1 MTFFVCLWISNRRS
15 DNSIF
20 REKLYTILR
29 DFNIHHKLIRII
41 KATMQDM
48 TGYVRIGGRLSDL
61 FKITKELKQGD
72 GLAPMLFNLVLE
84 YVVRKTQIDTS
95 STIMNKSIQLVGYA
109 DDIDILGRSISLI
122 KEAFLNLKEKAEEV
136 GLMVNAEKTKIMLQS
151 RRQRNRLGANH
162 GGSAQSRGNRG
173 VLILR
178 FNINTG

>member
-1 MTFFVCLWISNRRS
+1 
-15 DNSIF
+15 
-20 REKLYTILR
+20 
-29 DFNIHHKLIRII
+29 
-41 KATMQDM
+41 MQDT
-48 TGYVRIGGRLSDL
+48 TGYVRIGGRLSDP
-61 FKITKELKQGD
+61 FKITKGLKQGD

-109 DDIDILGRSISLI
+109 DDIDILGRSVSLI

-136 GLMVNAEKTKIMLQS
+136 GLMVNAEKTKIMLKS

-162 GGSAQSRGNRG
+162 GGNAQSRGNKR

-178 FNINTG
+178 YNINTG